1 MTILVPEG
9 LRHATDEKL
18 HAILELMYLVAKSD
32 GVFSHEELN
41 HFISVGSAIS
51 GGRIDAARLAILVE
65 GWESRARSDFA
76 EPDIEGRIISISGVL
91 TTPHEREMAC
101 NLAAQLA
108 EADDAV
114 LRPEQKLL
122 DLMGRVFFGPR

>member
-18 HAILELMYLVAKSD
+18 HAILELMYLVARAD
-32 GVFSHEELN
+32 GVFSHEELS
-41 HFISVGSAIS
+41 HFISVGSTIS

-65 GWESRARSDFA
+65 AWGEQTSSH
-76 EPDIEGRIISISGVL
+76 IENRIIEISHVL
-91 TTPHEREMAC
+91 TTAHEREMAC

-114 LRPEQKLL
+114 LRPEQKVL
-122 DLMGRVFFGPR
+122 DLMGRVFFGSP

>member
-1 MTILVPEG
+1 MAIVVPEG
-9 LRHATDEKL
+9 LRDATDEKL
-18 HAILELMYLVAKSD
+18 HAILELMYFVAKSD
-32 GVFSHEELN
+32 GVFSHEELT
-41 HFISVGSAIS
+41 HFISVGSVIS
-51 GGRIDAARLAILVE
+51 GGKIDAARLAILVE
-65 GWESRARSDFA
+65 GWESRA
-76 EPDIEGRIISISGVL
+76 PLDIESRFREVSRVL

-122 DLMGRVFFGPR
+122 DLMGRVFFEKQ